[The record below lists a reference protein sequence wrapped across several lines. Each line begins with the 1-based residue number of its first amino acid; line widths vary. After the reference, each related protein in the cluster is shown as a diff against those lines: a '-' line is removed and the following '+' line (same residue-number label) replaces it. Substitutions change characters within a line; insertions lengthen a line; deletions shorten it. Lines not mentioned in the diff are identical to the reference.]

1 MLLVDS
7 AIQQF
12 SANNCVC
19 VRARTHP
26 LSHSRARTLM
36 RTLSPYTH
44 QFHHDVY
51 VVRRLVD
58 VVQRN
63 TMRVFDLLHHLDLV
77 ANVVH
82 RLKKFM
88 REDSTKVRTCRGGRG
103 KVGPGAGACT
113 QAWLSLT
120 AISCH
125 RALHGKGERATPP
138 PCAQ

>member
-88 REDSTKVRTCRGGRG
+88 RETARRSGRAGGEGARLAQGQAHALRRG
-103 KVGPGAGACT
+103 
-113 QAWLSLT
+113 
-120 AISCH
+120 
-125 RALHGKGERATPP
+125 
-138 PCAQ
+138 